1 MMSSFY
7 SAKLNFTSIIEWKGI
22 DCPVFFLK
30 LSATHTCCIL
40 MWVSL
45 IFQMLS
51 FLQTKEEKLNP
62 FHFSLKA
69 KIKGKMILFSVCLA
83 LCQLSGFNC
92 CLYLFLSTVFTAEQY
107 QQHQEQLAL
116 MQKQQLEQSQQQQQA
131 NNSATTTNTQVSE
144 DGHTCICCKGR

>member
-7 SAKLNFTSIIEWKGI
+7 SAKLNSLPSLSGRGLTVLF
-22 DCPVFFLK
+22 FFLK

-45 IFQMLS
+45 IFQTPS

-69 KIKGKMILFSVCLA
+69 KIKGKMILFSVCPA
-83 LCQLSGFNC
+83 VCQLR
-92 CLYLFLSTVFTAEQY
+92 A
-107 QQHQEQLAL
+107 
-116 MQKQQLEQSQQQQQA
+116 K
-131 NNSATTTNTQVSE
+131 E
-144 DGHTCICCKGR
+144 DPEFWF